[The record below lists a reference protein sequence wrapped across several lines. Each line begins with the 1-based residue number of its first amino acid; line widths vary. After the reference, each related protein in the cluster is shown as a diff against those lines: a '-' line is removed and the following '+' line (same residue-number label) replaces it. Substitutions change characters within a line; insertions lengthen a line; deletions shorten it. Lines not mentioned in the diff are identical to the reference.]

1 MIPREMV
8 PREIVLLG
16 SMFGKR
22 PEIQQNDVSK
32 LTLLCTFF
40 LLTNP
45 TAPLIVH
52 NSKYSW
58 HRSILFRNGLGFQ
71 ISFNIL
77 FGMAFLA
84 SSFVVFLVQER
95 TIKAKHVQFVSGVD
109 PISYWDSA
117 YTWDLIN
124 FLLPAISILVLVA
137 AFDVPAYTGMLSTK

>member
-1 MIPREMV
+1 MFELLNLLFLLLTLLVSRTGPFHMIPREMV

-52 NSKYSW
+52 NSKYS
-58 HRSILFRNGLGFQ
+58 
-71 ISFNIL
+71 
-77 FGMAFLA
+77 
-84 SSFVVFLVQER
+84 
-95 TIKAKHVQFVSGVD
+95 
-109 PISYWDSA
+109 
-117 YTWDLIN
+117 
-124 FLLPAISILVLVA
+124 
-137 AFDVPAYTGMLSTK
+137 